1 MRIHPV
7 LCPGILLFG
16 LATPLVASAQFQAPN
31 PDELKM
37 TSDPKA
43 PGAAAVVLYRE
54 ETEDDP
60 HHFLTVYTRIK
71 VLTDQ
76 GKDAATVLV
85 RYPRALAYAARGDNS
100 SQSSSGMESHFDLP
114 VMAETGE
121 DQPYD
126 TDSFAIHPEVAAIEG
141 RTIHP
146 DGTVVPL
153 SGSPASLLKKVP
165 GQPSDVTF
173 TMPGVEAGSIIE
185 YRYQV
190 RYDRFQTAPEWQIQ
204 QPWFV
209 HKAHYMYTPSS
220 EFLPNDVSGPGISNE
235 QLKGPHD
242 QILTDIRSTNILP
255 PGKNFTKD
263 ATGRYILDLTDIP
276 AIPQETF
283 APPVAERIY
292 QMNFYYTY
300 TVEQKEFWQKEMQ
313 FWTKDVNRYTAPTT
327 AIKNAAAE
335 LVAASDSPLDKAKKL
350 YAAVQKLTNTDV
362 ADGPSPI
369 VNAWIPQGSVEGILQ
384 KKSGNSKDIALLY
397 LALARAAGLN
407 ARPERIA
414 SRDRHIFSPQ
424 FLQTSQLDALVIG
437 VTIDGKEIVVDPGEK
452 MAPFQTLYWAHA
464 GAGGVAMGSNNKVE
478 TVITPLQLNTDN
490 TTVRVGTLNVT
501 SEGAVSGN
509 LKVGFI
515 GQQALEWR
523 QMALRTDANTVRDRL
538 QKIIATQ
545 VPDGVQIHIDHI
557 SSLDDPTR
565 QLVAVIQV
573 TGSFADHAGNHL
585 AIPRLFFESKET
597 SPFPTDDARTLPVD
611 MHYPAQEQEQIT
623 YALPTGYAVES
634 APQDATLKWEDN
646 AAYQLRSK
654 VDSGSI
660 VNARILARGFTLLDA
675 SEYSKLRDFYQKIVA
690 SDKQQIALTA
700 SQASGH

>member
-1 MRIHPV
+1 MRFHPV
-7 LCPGILLFG
+7 SLNAMLLFG
-16 LATPLVASAQFQAPN
+16 LTAPLVAFGQFPTPSQ
-31 PDELKM
+31 DELKM

-60 HHFLTVYTRIK
+60 HHFLTVYARIK

-85 RYPRALAYAARGDNS
+85 RYPRALAYAAKGDNS
-100 SQSSSGMESHFDLP
+100 SQSSSGMEGHFDLP
-114 VMAETGE
+114 NLAQTGE

-126 TDSFAIHPEVAAIEG
+126 TDSFAGHPAVAAIEG

-165 GQPSDVTF
+165 GQPNNVTF
-173 TMPGVEAGSIIE
+173 TLPGVEAGSIIE

-190 RYDRFQTAPEWQIQ
+190 RYDLFQTAPEWQIQ
-204 QPWFV
+204 QPHFV
-209 HKAHYMYTPSS
+209 HKAHYMYTPSE
-220 EFLPNDVSGPGISNE
+220 EFLPNEVSNPGVSNRL
-235 QLKGPHD
+235 LKGPHD

-255 PGKNFTKD
+255 PGKAVTPD

-276 AIPQETF
+276 AIPQEAF
-283 APPVAERIY
+283 APPVEERIY

-313 FWTKDVNRYTAPTT
+313 YWTKDVNRYVAPTA

-335 LVAASDSPLDKAKKL
+335 LTAASDSPLDKAKKL
-350 YAAVQKLTNTDV
+350 YASVQKLTNTDV
-362 ADGPSPI
+362 ADGLSPI
-369 VNAWIPQGSVEGILQ
+369 VNAWIPQGSVESVLQ
-384 KKSGNSKDIALLY
+384 HKSGNSKEIALLY
-397 LALARAAGLN
+397 LALARAAGLI

-464 GAGGVAMGSNNKVE
+464 GAGGVAMGSNGKVE
-478 TVITPLQLNTDN
+478 TVITPMQLNTEN

-501 SEGAVSGN
+501 SVGTVFGT

-538 QKIIATQ
+538 QKTIAAE

-557 SSLDDPTR
+557 SSLEDPTH

-573 TGSFADHAGNHL
+573 SGSIADRAGKHL
-585 AIPRLFFESKET
+585 ALPRLFFESKET
-597 SPFPTDDARTLPVD
+597 SPFPSEDARTLPVD

-623 YALPTGYAVES
+623 YALPNGYAVEPT
-634 APQDATLKWEDN
+634 PQDATLKWEDN

-654 VDSGSI
+654 VDPGSI
-660 VNARILARGFTLLDA
+660 TNARLLARGFTLLDP
-675 SEYSKLRDFYQKIVA
+675 SEYGKLRDFYLKVVT

-700 SQASGH
+700 SQASGP